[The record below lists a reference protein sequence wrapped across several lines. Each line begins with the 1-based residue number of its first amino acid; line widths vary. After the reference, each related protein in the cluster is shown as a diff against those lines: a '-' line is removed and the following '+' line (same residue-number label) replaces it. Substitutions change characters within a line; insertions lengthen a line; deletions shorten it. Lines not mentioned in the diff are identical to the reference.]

1 MVKLFY
7 VGGLASGSNCGFT
20 HLHRQRLKRTASHIF
35 FGISLLVFFFARQA
49 VAQQLSN
56 LRSKTMPCTA
66 SAMRI
71 DTFSLA
77 PGTLLLQDAATKE
90 AIGAEKYSVDEM
102 KSTLTWKVADIPDS
116 VIITYRVL
124 PFAFAKELFH
134 KDYTR
139 LNKQD
144 SLSRLPIIYSLRE
157 LSPGNTLDAGTM
169 NYNGSFTRGITFGNN
184 QDLVVNSGFNL
195 HLQGKLAGDVEVLAA
210 LSDNNIPI
218 QPDGNTQQLQ
228 EFDKVFIQLKKNKS
242 SLVVGDYELSK
253 PEGYFMNYYKKLQGA
268 NFSTAYDGGPGLHLK
283 TMAGVAVA
291 KGKYASNKIAG
302 QEGNQGPYRLTG
314 NNGETFIVVL
324 AGSERVFID
333 NQLMVRGADRDYVI
347 DYNAGEI
354 TFSPTRIIT
363 KDKRISVE
371 FQYSEQAYLRTA
383 FFAGQQFQQD
393 KSIIR
398 VNFYTEQD
406 AKNQPVRQELSDS
419 QKVKLS
425 EVGDSVQNA
434 YYLSVDSV
442 PFTADRILYRKV
454 DSSGYVVYVYSTD
467 PQVAH
472 YALSFSYTGPGRGNY
487 VIADNLVNG
496 RVYAWVAPVNGVP
509 QGLYEPVI
517 PLIAPQRIQL
527 LSIGG
532 EYAFTGNAKIL
543 WEGAFSNQ
551 DVNTFSDL
559 DNNDNG
565 GAAAKVGWLQ
575 QVALNK
581 SKEHASS
588 FLVNSQ
594 YEFSSR
600 TFKPVER
607 YRPVEFD
614 RDWNLPPGAAAANEH
629 LASVNLGLQRLATG
643 KVEYVFAL
651 YNRTGTYT
659 GINNALNG
667 TYEHNGFRAVV
678 VSSYLV
684 SSTET
689 QSAKFFRPAVD
700 LAQSFRFLKGV
711 TLGFHG
717 EQENNRLSLQDADTL
732 SASSFYWNEGKI
744 YLRSS
749 DTAKVRFVM
758 DYASRIDYSPN
769 ANQFSKATVG
779 NTMNAGVELLGN
791 PRSILRANII
801 YRKLN
806 IADTLLTQ
814 QRPDE
819 SLLGKLG
826 YDLQVKKGFI
836 VSNTLYELGSVQEQ
850 KKEYAY
856 TAVPDGTGLY
866 TWLDYN
872 EDGIQ
877 QINEFEVAAFQSDA
891 DYIRIL
897 LPTNLFVKAYSSL
910 FNESLS
916 INPRNLWRTPHG
928 WKELAARFSAQAT
941 LQINKKT
948 LPGDAGSQFNPFLLS
963 VPDSLLISNSSLV
976 SGYIY
981 FNRSDPKYG
990 IDFSYQQNR
999 SATLLTNGIE
1009 SRKIRDYGLRWR
1021 WNITRKFSSVV
1032 KLNQRQKG
1040 YAAGYYPESN
1050 YLLLGYFIT
1059 PQFSYQPSNI
1069 CRITIGYDYG
1079 SNRNTISDGEGEQ
1092 AISNKISLEL
1102 KYNVVAKSV
1111 LNAGFVYANVDYT
1124 GVSNSPVQYAML
1136 EGLQKGQNYLLN
1148 ISFDRKLSSFVE
1160 MSLSYEGRKTGSAT
1174 VVNTGRAQVRAIF

>member
-1 MVKLFY
+1 MSFTN
-7 VGGLASGSNCGFT
+7 AS
-20 HLHRQRLKRTASHIF
+20 
-35 FGISLLVFFFARQA
+35 
-49 VAQQLSN
+49 
-56 LRSKTMPCTA
+56 LRFDSV
-66 SAMRI
+66 SV
-71 DTFSLA
+71 A
-77 PGTLLLQDAATKE
+77 PGSVVLKDAATKT
-90 AIGAEKYSVDEM
+90 AISTDRYQVDEFH
-102 KSTLTWKVADIPDS
+102 SIISWKGNDLPDS
-116 VIITYRVL
+116 VIITYRAL
-124 PFAFAKELFH
+124 PLSFTKELFH
-134 KDYTR
+134 KDYAK

-157 LSPGNTLDAGTM
+157 LSTGNTLDPGTL

-195 HLQGKLAGDVEVLAA
+195 QLQGKLAGDVEVLAA

-268 NFSTAYDGGPGLHLK
+268 NFSTAYDGGPGLQLK
-283 TMAGVAVA
+283 SNAGVAIA

-354 TFSPTRIIT
+354 TFSPTRLIT

-371 FQYSEQAYLRTA
+371 FQYSEQAYLRTS

-393 KSIIR
+393 KSLIR
-398 VNFYTEQD
+398 VNFYSEQD

-425 EVGDSVQNA
+425 EVGDSVQDA

-442 PFTADRILYRKV
+442 PFTTDRILYKKI
-454 DSSGYVVYVYSTD
+454 DSTGYVVYVYSTN
-467 PQVAH
+467 PELAH
-472 YALSFSYTGPGRGNY
+472 YALSFSYTGPGKGNY

-496 RVYAWVAPVNGVP
+496 RVYSWVEPLNGVP

-527 LSIGG
+527 LTIGG
-532 EYAFTGNAKIL
+532 EYAVSGDAKIL
-543 WEGAFSNQ
+543 WEGALSSQ
-551 DVNTFSDL
+551 DVNTFSEL

-575 QVALNK
+575 HIALNK
-581 SKEHASS
+581 SKEHASTFS
-588 FLVNSQ
+588 INSQ

-607 YRPVEFD
+607 YRSLEFD
-614 RDWNLPPGAAAANEH
+614 RDWNLPVGAAAANEQ
-629 LASVNLGLQRLATG
+629 LATVSLGLQRLRTG
-643 KVEYVFAL
+643 KVEYVFSL
-651 YNRTGTYT
+651 FNRTGNYT
-659 GINNALNG
+659 GINNTLNG
-667 TYEHNGFRAVV
+667 TYEHHGFRANV

-684 SSTET
+684 SSTEA
-689 QSAKFFRPAVD
+689 QSTKFFRPAID
-700 LAQSFRFLKGV
+700 FAQSFRWLKGLTV
-711 TLGFHG
+711 GFRG
-717 EQENNRLSLQDADTL
+717 EQENNRLTVLSADTL
-732 SASSFYWNEGKI
+732 AASSFYWNEGKI

-749 DTAKVRFVM
+749 DTAKIRYNL
-758 DYASRIDYSPN
+758 DYASRIDYSP
-769 ANQFSKATVG
+769 AENQFIKATVG

-791 PRSILRANII
+791 PSSILRANLI
-801 YRKLN
+801 YRKLT
-806 IADTLLTQ
+806 IDDTLLTQ
-814 QRPDE
+814 QQPDE

-836 VSNTLYELGSVQEQ
+836 VANTLYEIGSVQEQ
-850 KKEYAY
+850 KKEYAF
-856 TAVPDGTGLY
+856 TAVPDGTGVY

-872 EDGIQ
+872 DDGIQ
-877 QINEFEVAAFQSDA
+877 QINEFEIAAFQSDA

-910 FNESLS
+910 FNESIS
-916 INPRNLWRTPHG
+916 INPRNLWRSPQG
-928 WKELAARFSAQAT
+928 FKEVVSRFSAQAT
-941 LQINKKT
+941 FQINKKT
-948 LPGDAGSQFNPFLLS
+948 LPGNAGSQFNPFLLN
-963 VPDSLLISNSSLV
+963 VTDSLLIANSSLV
-976 SGYIY
+976 SGFLY

-990 IDFSYQQNR
+990 LDFSYQQNR

-1009 SRKIRDYGLRWR
+1009 TRSIRDYGLRWR
-1021 WNITRKFSSVV
+1021 WNITRRFSTVM
-1032 KLNQRQKG
+1032 KLNQHQKG
-1040 YAAGYYPESN
+1040 YTAEYFPQSN
-1050 YLLLGYFIT
+1050 YLILGYFIT
-1059 PQFSYQPSNI
+1059 PQISYQPSNVF
-1069 CRITIGYDYG
+1069 RLTMSYDY
-1079 SNRNTISDGEGEQ
+1079 SNSKNTISDGEGEE
-1092 AISNKISLEL
+1092 AVSNKLSLEV

-1111 LNAGFVYANVDYT
+1111 LNARFSFANVDYT
-1124 GVSNSPVQYAML
+1124 GVNNSPVQYAML

-1148 ISFDRKLSSFVE
+1148 ISFDRKLSNFIE
-1160 MSLSYEGRKTGSAT
+1160 MSLSYEGRKTGTAPL
-1174 VVNTGRAQVRAIF
+1174 VNTGRAQVRAIF